1 MDEDNSPATEE
12 VLETP
17 TVEQPES
24 DPILDALETDD
35 DNTPSEVDETP
46 AEEQPEPETP
56 EEVEQPEEQEAQPD
70 PKELARKAYE
80 ERQRVRQ
87 EREQSIRQSGE
98 EYIKNGE
105 DEYDQRL
112 RAMEVE
118 RYNERVSAN
127 EDRLISE
134 YERVKANPDLQL
146 FNPESP
152 EFNEKAYLKAIKDFD
167 AGYVQRDEMGNI
179 AGIRGSLL
187 EHLTETAD
195 LLRGAIKTGQVQQVR
210 ASQQMKQ
217 NADIKPAATPKE
229 PQKDAILDILKSDD

>member
-1 MDEDNSPATEE
+1 MDEENSPVEE
-12 VLETP
+12 VIETP
-17 TVEQPES
+17 IDETPES
-24 DPILDALETDD
+24 DEILSALETDD
-35 DNTPSEVDETP
+35 DDASSEVDETP
-46 AEEQPEPETP
+46 AEEPEETETP
-56 EEVEQPEEQEAQPD
+56 EEVQQPEEQEAQPD

-80 ERQRVRQ
+80 ERQRARQ
-87 EREQSIRQSGE
+87 KREQTIRENGE

-118 RYNERVSAN
+118 RYNERVTAN
-127 EDRLISE
+127 EERLIGE
-134 YERVKANPDLQL
+134 YERVKANPDLQI

-152 EFNEKAYLKAIKDFD
+152 EFNERAYVKALKDFD
-167 AGYVQRDEMGNI
+167 AGYVQRDELGNI
-179 AGIRGSLL
+179 AGLGGSLL

-210 ASQQMKQ
+210 AARQYKQ